1 MRTNKANVI
10 KGIARRL
17 KLKVEWD
24 TYAKLWDIRFS
35 DKDGWVQ
42 ATTGEAYI
50 AMVTLEYDYAA
61 RGHRC
66 EVCYQ
71 VYADSQQYM
80 TGSGM
85 RVLCIGCNH
94 NYAERI

>member
-1 MRTNKANVI
+1 MPTNKAAVI
-10 KGIARRL
+10 KNIARRL
-17 KLKVEWD
+17 KIKADWD
-24 TYAKLWDIRFS
+24 TSVKLWDIRFN
-35 DKDGWVQ
+35 DNDGWVQ

-71 VYADSQQYM
+71 VYAESQQYM

-85 RVLCIGCNH
+85 RTLCIGCNH
-94 NYAERI
+94 NYVEKV